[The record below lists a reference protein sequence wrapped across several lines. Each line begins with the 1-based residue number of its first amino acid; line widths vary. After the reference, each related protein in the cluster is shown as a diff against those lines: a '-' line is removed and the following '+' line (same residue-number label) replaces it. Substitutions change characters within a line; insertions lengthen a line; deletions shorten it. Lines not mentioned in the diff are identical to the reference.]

1 MPDLNGGGPMSAGGP
16 LVVPVHLDALCLAH
30 DLDVRGPADDF
41 TRLPYRDAATGLDQN
56 EDLPYVSEIMV
67 RTPFQDEDFRLKAGV
82 HLHWALPDGLTRM
95 VQGADGSTDVAA
107 VPNRWLVTRSRG
119 GQVEKEWVV
128 ESDYLSEDN
137 PAGICYP
144 VSGAGRPYRR
154 LGRKLPLD
162 VWSRSTDRSR
172 YLPELTAV
180 GYGEP
185 TFAAQYANC
194 HSVFG
199 FHDPDYPGT
208 PPAGLR
214 YEVLGWFDDPGQDPA
229 AALGGGSAAP
239 GAQNWQEAARLRY
252 GWTASSASPDTPSP
266 GRTVCYAR
274 LTFAAIGTEPG
285 PPRSDPDDETGVCVG
300 NTATEALAAHLGSV
314 LPAGPAD
321 PPGPAAPGSQEDR
334 ADRVEELLEA
344 LAFADVLESKPLD
357 LGFGLSESRH
367 SATFHDV
374 PSGILWTLRREDD
387 TDGVT
392 AEDKQARE
400 RLTVPHAL
408 SDLLNLLNVAQADL
422 DRARHQLTSVR
433 EQLFADW
440 YKYQLCAYP
449 YDALVD
455 SYPNQDQVAFFL
467 RRTMGLL
474 DQDSG
479 RAELLAQ
486 RLRDARKAV
495 DISLKDF
502 NAVALR
508 ARSTFVLHEIPAP
521 SYRLPNDPV
530 VLLTG
535 QAATP
540 SDRHG
545 QDGAPHPQGL
555 LECALSAD
563 GHPDLSTPK
572 AVRALRATAV
582 AAVAKLPVPNFAI
595 TEWTGPSWHP
605 TVLEWEVEFFPAT
618 IGNNNDPR
626 DRSYSED
633 FVTGNYVLP
642 PRDVEL
648 QPVRQIP
655 DKGANV
661 YTGTTILSPGARPV
675 LSSRVLRY
683 LQGAVLP
690 LYNASARPKQPEV
703 TREAFLSDPAPVL
716 DWFDSHGTDQR
727 LALLVRIYRHLA
739 LNEDSNLSAVLS
751 GFNDALLMRKLT
763 RQLPIADPLG
773 FPDHQQ
779 FAADL
784 AQAVGAETRHAPQPL
799 SDFNPIRAG
808 ALRVLRLRILDN
820 FGTAQDVDVSRIRTT
835 TQLRMP
841 EHPDWVAM
849 PPRLA
854 QPARLSFDWLD
865 AEDDIRQTN
874 GLPDTSPICGWL
886 IPDHLDA
893 GLAVYAAD
901 GSAIGE
907 LHALPDAAQP
917 QFAQWRNLP
926 GSTAAP
932 IEAIANSRLRAVVQ
946 RLRDTGPTVLGT
958 FLEDLD
964 ATLQYIEPE
973 DYAQHRGRAVLMGR
987 PLAVVRARVSLE
999 LMGRPATHQDWNV
1012 FRQDMGRACRETND
1026 FPSVRFP
1033 VRIGE
1038 HQLLDD
1044 GVLGFWL
1051 EDSAQRLGPLW
1062 HDVRS
1067 PEDPLVQALDAPPQ
1081 YLTMLIDPRGTV
1093 HATAGILPTHSLR
1106 IPSGMFRDAL
1116 EGMAVSFRAAPVL
1129 TDADRIAVPLPD
1141 EPGYAWSWQEQ
1152 RETGRVEQADPPR
1165 PDARFPARA
1174 TLREGWLTL
1183 RPVSEPQPEQGAR

>member
-1 MPDLNGGGPMSAGGP
+1 MSDPDGGRPVSVGGP
-16 LVVPVHLDALCLAH
+16 LVVPVHLDALCLAG
-30 DLDVRGPADDF
+30 DLDVRGPDNDF
-41 TRLPYRDAATGLDQN
+41 SRLPYRDPATGLDQN

-67 RTPFQDEDFRLKAGV
+67 RTPFQDEDFRLRAGI

-95 VQGADGSTDVAA
+95 VQREDGTTAVPA
-107 VPNRWLVTRSRG
+107 VPNRWLVTRSRDG
-119 GQVEKEWVV
+119 RVEEEWVV
-128 ESDYLSEDN
+128 ESDYLSDDN
-137 PAGICYP
+137 PAAVRYP
-144 VSGAGRPYRR
+144 VPGPGRPYRR

-199 FHDPDYPGT
+199 FHDPDYPGV
-208 PPAGLR
+208 PPKGLR
-214 YEVLGWFDDPGQDPA
+214 YEVLGWYDDPGQDPA
-229 AALGGGSAAP
+229 TALGDGSAAP
-239 GAQNWQEAARLRY
+239 DVRGWQEAARLRF
-252 GWTASSASPDTPSP
+252 GWTAPSAGPDAPAP
-266 GRTVCYAR
+266 GRVVCYAR
-274 LTFAAIGTEPG
+274 LTFAATGIEPS
-285 PPRSDPDDETGVCVG
+285 PLLSDADDETGVCVG

-314 LPAGPAD
+314 LPTE
-321 PPGPAAPGSQEDR
+321 S

-344 LAFADVLESKPLD
+344 LAFADELESKPLD
-357 LGFGLSESRH
+357 LGFGLNESRH

-374 PSGILWTLRREDD
+374 PSGIQWSLRRQDD

-392 AEDKQARE
+392 AEHKQARE
-400 RLTVPHAL
+400 QLTVPHAL
-408 SDLLNLLNVAQADL
+408 SDLLNLLNTAQADL

-455 SYPNQDQVAFFL
+455 SYPDQDQVAFFL
-467 RRTMGLL
+467 GRTMGLL

-486 RLRDARKAV
+486 RLSDARTAV
-495 DISLKDF
+495 DSSLKNF
-502 NAVALR
+502 NAVAVG

-521 SYRLPNDPV
+521 SYQLPNDPV

-540 SDRHG
+540 GDRHG
-545 QDGAPHPQGL
+545 QDGTLHPQGL
-555 LECALSAD
+555 LECALSAE
-563 GHPDLSTPK
+563 GQSDLATPK
-572 AVRALRATAV
+572 AVRALRASAV
-582 AAVAKLPVPNFAI
+582 AAVAKLPVPNFAV

-626 DRSYSED
+626 DRAYSED

-648 QPVRQIP
+648 QPIRQIP

-690 LYNASARPKQPEV
+690 LHNASGRPEV
-703 TREAFLSDPAPVL
+703 TREAFLADPAGVL
-716 DWFDSHGTDQR
+716 DWFDSHGNDQR

-739 LNEDSNLSAVLS
+739 EHEDSNLSAALN

-773 FPDHQQ
+773 FPDHQR
-779 FAADL
+779 FAADV
-784 AQAVGAETRHAPQPL
+784 AQAVGGQTRHAPQPL
-799 SDFNPIRAG
+799 SGFNPIRAG

-820 FGTAQDVDVSRIRTT
+820 FGTAQDVNADRIRTT
-835 TQLRMP
+835 AQLRMH
-841 EHPDWVAM
+841 EQPDWVAM

-854 QPARLSFDWLD
+854 QPARLSFEWLD

-901 GSAIGE
+901 GSAIGA

-917 QFAQWRNLP
+917 QSAQWRELP
-926 GSTAAP
+926 GGAFGP
-932 IEAIANSRLRAVVQ
+932 IGAIANPHLRAVVQ
-946 RLRDTGPTVLGT
+946 RLHDTGPAALGT

-999 LMGRPATHQDWNV
+999 LMGRPANHQDWNV
-1012 FRQDMGRACRETND
+1012 FRQDMGRACRETDD

-1038 HQLLDD
+1038 HQVLDD

-1093 HATAGILPTHSLR
+1093 HATAGILPTRSLR
-1106 IPSGMFRDAL
+1106 IPAGMFRDAL
-1116 EGMAVSFRAAPVL
+1116 EGMAVSFRTAPVL
-1129 TDADRIAVPLPD
+1129 TDADHLAVPLPD

-1152 RETGRVEQADPPR
+1152 RRTGRFEQADPPR

-1183 RPVSEPQPEQGAR
+1183 RPVREPQNDQGAR

>member
-1 MPDLNGGGPMSAGGP
+1 MSVGRP
-16 LVVPVHLDALCLAH
+16 LIVPVHLDALCLAH

-56 EDLPYVSEIMV
+56 EDLPYVSEIMT

-95 VQGADGSTDVAA
+95 TQGADGTTAVAA
-107 VPNRWLVTRSRG
+107 VPNRWLVTRSRN
-119 GQVEKEWVV
+119 GQVEKDWIV
-128 ESDYLSEDN
+128 ESDYLSDDN
-137 PAGICYP
+137 PAAICYP
-144 VSGAGRPYRR
+144 VPGAGRPYKR
-154 LGRKLPLD
+154 LGRKMPLD
-162 VWSRSTDRSR
+162 VWRRSTDRSR

-199 FHDPDYPGT
+199 FHDPDHPGV
-208 PPAGLR
+208 PPKGLR
-214 YEVLGWFDDPGQDPA
+214 YEVLGWFDDPAQDPA
-229 AALGGGSAAP
+229 AALGAGSAARD
-239 GAQNWQEAARLRY
+239 GQSWQEVARQRF
-252 GWTASSASPDTPSP
+252 GWTASSAGPEAPPP
-266 GRTVCYAR
+266 GRVVCYAQ
-274 LTFAAIGTEPG
+274 LTFAATGIEPS
-285 PPRSDPDDETGVCVG
+285 PLLSDTDDETGVCVG
-300 NTATEALAAHLGSV
+300 NTATEALAAHLGGV
-314 LPAGPAD
+314 LPAMSAD
-321 PPGPAAPGSQEDR
+321 Q
-334 ADRVEELLEA
+334 VEELLEA
-344 LAFADVLESKPLD
+344 LAFADELESKPLD

-367 SATFHDV
+367 SATFRDV
-374 PSGILWTLRREDD
+374 PSGILWTLRRQDD
-387 TDGVT
+387 TDGVS

-408 SDLLNLLNVAQADL
+408 SDLLNLLNVAQTDV
-422 DRARHQLTSVR
+422 DRARHQLTSAR

-449 YDALVD
+449 YDALLD
-455 SYPNQDQVAFFL
+455 SYPGQDEVQFFL
-467 RRTMGLL
+467 RRSMGRLSE
-474 DQDSG
+474 DSG
-479 RAELLAQ
+479 RAELLDQ
-486 RLRDARKAV
+486 RLRDARVAV
-495 DISLKDF
+495 EVSLKDF
-502 NAVALR
+502 NALAR
-508 ARSTFVLHEIPAP
+508 SARSTFVLHEIPAP
-521 SYRLPNDPV
+521 PYQLPNDPV
-530 VLLTG
+530 VLFTG
-535 QAATP
+535 KAATP

-545 QDGAPHPQGL
+545 QDGALHPQGL
-555 LECALSAD
+555 LECALVAE
-563 GHPDLSTPK
+563 GPADLSDPTS
-572 AVRALRATAV
+572 VRALRAAAV
-582 AAVAKLPVPNFAI
+582 ASVAKLPVPNVAV
-595 TEWTGPSWHP
+595 TEWTDAPWHP

-626 DRSYSED
+626 DRGYSED

-661 YTGTTILSPGARPV
+661 YTGTTILSPSARPL

-683 LQGAVLP
+683 LQGALLP
-690 LYNASARPKQPEV
+690 LYNASGRPKV
-703 TREAFLSDPAPVL
+703 TREAFLSDPVPVL
-716 DWFDSHGTDQR
+716 DWSDSHGVDER
-727 LALLVRIYRHLA
+727 LVLLVRIYRHLA
-739 LNEDSNLSAVLS
+739 EHEDSNLSAALS

-773 FPDHQQ
+773 FPDHQR

-784 AQAVGAETRHAPQPL
+784 AGAVGAETRHAPQPL

-808 ALRVLRLRILDN
+808 ALRVLRMRVLDN
-820 FGTAQDVDVSRIRTT
+820 FGTALDVDVSRLRTT

-854 QPARLSFDWLD
+854 QPARLSFEWLD
-865 AEDDIRQTN
+865 AEDDIRQTK

-893 GLAVYAAD
+893 GLAVYGAD
-901 GSAIGE
+901 GSAIGK
-907 LHALPDAAQP
+907 LLALPDAAQP

-926 GSTAAP
+926 GGTAAP
-932 IEAIANSRLRAVVQ
+932 IEAIANSRLRAVVR
-946 RLRDTGPTVLGT
+946 RLRDTGPTDLGT

-964 ATLQYIEPE
+964 TTLEYIEPQ

-987 PLAVVRARVSLE
+987 PLAVVRARVALE
-999 LMGRPATHQDWNV
+999 PMGRPANHQDWNV
-1012 FRQDMGRACRETND
+1012 FRQDMGRTHRETNG
-1026 FPSVRFP
+1026 FPLVRFP

-1051 EDSAQRLGPLW
+1051 EDAAQRLGPLW

-1093 HATAGILPTHSLR
+1093 HATAGILPTRSLR
-1106 IPSGMFRDAL
+1106 IPTGMFRDAL
-1116 EGMAVSFRAAPVL
+1116 EGMAVSFRTAPIL
-1129 TDADRIAVPLPD
+1129 TDADHIAVPLPD

-1152 RETGRVEQADPPR
+1152 RQTGQFEQADPPQ
-1165 PDARFPARA
+1165 PDARFPAQA

-1183 RPVSEPQPEQGAR
+1183 RPVRDPQTDQGAR

>member
-1 MPDLNGGGPMSAGGP
+1 MSEPVGGRAVSVGGP
-16 LVVPVHLDALCLAH
+16 LVVPVHLDALCLAE
-30 DLDVRGPADDF
+30 DLDVRGPDNDF
-41 TRLPYRDAATGLDQN
+41 SRLPHRDPATGLDRN

-67 RTPFQDEDFRLKAGV
+67 RTPFQDDDLRLRAGV

-95 VQGADGSTDVAA
+95 TQRADGTTAVPA
-107 VPNRWLVTRSRG
+107 VPNRWLVTRSRDG
-119 GQVEKEWVV
+119 KVEAEWVV
-128 ESDYLSEDN
+128 ESDYLSDDN
-137 PAGICYP
+137 PGAVLYP
-144 VSGAGRPYRR
+144 APGAGLPYRR
-154 LGRKLPLD
+154 LGRKVPLD
-162 VWSRSTDRSR
+162 VWSRSADRSR

-185 TFAAQYANC
+185 TFAAQYGNC

-199 FHDPDYPGT
+199 FHDPDYRGV
-208 PPAGLR
+208 PPKGLG

-229 AALGGGSAAP
+229 TALGDG
-239 GAQNWQEAARLRY
+239 WQEAARLRF
-252 GWTASSASPDTPSP
+252 GWTASSAAPGAEAP
-266 GRTVCYAR
+266 GRVVCYAR
-274 LTFAAIGTEPG
+274 LTFAATGVAPG
-285 PPRSDPDDETGVCVG
+285 PLPSGVDDETGVCVG
-300 NTATEALAAHLGSV
+300 NTATEALAAHLGGV
-314 LPAGPAD
+314 LPADSAD
-321 PPGPAAPGSQEDR
+321 Q
-334 ADRVEELLEA
+334 VEELLEA
-344 LAFADVLESKPLD
+344 LAFADELESKPLD

-374 PSGILWTLRREDD
+374 PSGIQWSLRRQDD

-392 AEDKQARE
+392 AEEKQARE
-400 RLTVPHAL
+400 QLSVPHAL
-408 SDLLNLLNVAQADL
+408 SDLLNLLNAAQADV
-422 DRARHQLTSVR
+422 DRARHQLTSTR

-440 YKYQLCAYP
+440 YKYQLCAHP
-449 YDALVD
+449 YDALED
-455 SYPNQDQVAFFL
+455 SYPDQDQVAFFL
-467 RRTMGLL
+467 RRTMGRL
-474 DQDSG
+474 DQDSA

-486 RLRDARKAV
+486 RLRDARTAV
-495 DISLKDF
+495 DVSLKEF
-502 NAVALR
+502 NTAAAR
-508 ARSTFVLHEIPAP
+508 ARCAFVLHEIPAP
-521 SYRLPNDPV
+521 AFQLPHDPV

-535 QAATP
+535 RAATP
-540 SDRHG
+540 GDRHG
-545 QDGAPHPQGL
+545 QDGALHPQGL
-555 LECALSAD
+555 LECALAAE
-563 GHPDLSTPK
+563 GQPDLGTPK
-572 AVRALRATAV
+572 AVRALRASAV
-582 AAVAKLPVPNFAI
+582 AAVAKLPVPNFAV
-595 TEWTGPSWHP
+595 TEWSGPSWHP

-618 IGNNNDPR
+618 VGNNSDPR
-626 DRSYSED
+626 DRRYSED

-683 LQGAVLP
+683 LQGSVLP
-690 LYNASARPKQPEV
+690 LHNASGRPEV
-703 TREAFLSDPAPVL
+703 TREAFLADPSPVL
-716 DWFDSHGTDQR
+716 DWFDAHGGDRR

-739 LNEDSNLSAVLS
+739 AHEDSNLSAVLS

-763 RQLPIADPLG
+763 RQLPVADPLG

-779 FAADL
+779 FAADV
-784 AQAVGAETRHAPQPL
+784 ARAVGAETRHAPQPL

-808 ALRVLRLRILDN
+808 ALRVLRMRMLDN
-820 FGTAQDVDVSRIRTT
+820 FGTAMDVDVSRLRTT
-835 TQLRMP
+835 TQLRMA
-841 EHPDWVAM
+841 EHPDWVAL

-854 QPARLSFDWLD
+854 QPARLSFEWLD

-893 GLAVYAAD
+893 GVAVYAAD
-901 GSAIGE
+901 GSAIGA
-907 LHALPDAAQP
+907 LHALPGA
-917 QFAQWRNLP
+917 AQWRELP
-926 GSTAAP
+926 GGVFGP
-932 IEAIANSRLRAVVQ
+932 VEAIANPHLRAVVQ
-946 RLRDTGPTVLGT
+946 RLRDTGPDALGA

-999 LMGRPATHQDWNV
+999 LMGRPANHQDWNV

-1026 FPSVRFP
+1026 FPMVRFP

-1038 HQLLDD
+1038 HQVLDD

-1093 HATAGILPTHSLR
+1093 HATAGVLPTRSLR
-1106 IPSGMFRDAL
+1106 IPAGMFQSAL
-1116 EGMAVSFRAAPVL
+1116 EGMAVSFRTAPVL
-1129 TDADRIAVPLPD
+1129 TDADHLAVPLPD

-1152 RETGRVEQADPPR
+1152 RRSGRFEQADPPR

-1183 RPVSEPQPEQGAR
+1183 RPAHDLQNDRGAR

>member
-1 MPDLNGGGPMSAGGP
+1 MSDLNGGRPVSIGSP
-16 LVVPVHLDALCLAH
+16 LVVPVHLDALCLTD
-30 DLDVRGPADDF
+30 DLDVRGPDNDF
-41 TRLPYRDAATGLDQN
+41 SRLPYRDATTGLDQN
-56 EDLPYVSEIMV
+56 EDLPYVSEIMA
-67 RTPFQDEDFRLKAGV
+67 RTPFQDDDFRLRAGI

-95 VQGADGSTDVAA
+95 VQRADGTTAVPV
-107 VPNRWLVTRSRG
+107 VPNRWLVTRSRDG
-119 GQVEKEWVV
+119 RVEEEWVV
-128 ESDYLSEDN
+128 ESDYLSDDN
-137 PAGICYP
+137 PAAIRYP
-144 VSGAGRPYRR
+144 VPGAGRPYRR

-162 VWSRSTDRSR
+162 VWSRSADRSR

-199 FHDPDYPGT
+199 FHDPDYVGA
-208 PPAGLR
+208 PPKGLR
-214 YEVLGWFDDPGQDPA
+214 YEVLGWFDDHGQDPA
-229 AALGGGSAAP
+229 AALSDGSAAP
-239 GAQNWQEAARLRY
+239 GGQSWQEAARLRF
-252 GWTASSASPDTPSP
+252 GWTASTVGPEAPPP
-266 GRTVCYAR
+266 GRVVCYAQ
-274 LTFAAIGTEPG
+274 LTFAATGIEPS
-285 PPRSDPDDETGVCVG
+285 PLLSDPDDETGVCVG

-314 LPAGPAD
+314 LPAVPAD
-321 PPGPAAPGSQEDR
+321 Q
-334 ADRVEELLEA
+334 VEELLEA
-344 LAFADVLESKPLD
+344 LAFADELESKPLD
-357 LGFGLSESRH
+357 LGFGLSEARH

-374 PSGILWTLRREDD
+374 PSGILWTLRRQDD
-387 TDGVT
+387 TDKIS

-400 RLTVPHAL
+400 RLTVPHVL
-408 SDLLNLLNVAQADL
+408 GDRLNLLNVAQADV
-422 DRARHQLTSVR
+422 DRARHQLTSAR

-449 YDALVD
+449 YDALRD
-455 SYPNQDQVAFFL
+455 SYPDQDETQFFI
-467 RRTMGLL
+467 RRSMRLL
-474 DQDSG
+474 AEDSG
-479 RAELLAQ
+479 RVELLAQ
-486 RLRDARKAV
+486 RLRDARAAV
-495 DISLKDF
+495 EDSLKEF
-502 NAVALR
+502 NAEARL

-521 SYRLPNDPV
+521 AYRLPNDPV
-530 VLLTG
+530 VLMTG
-535 QAATP
+535 KAATP
-540 SDRHG
+540 GDRHG
-545 QDGAPHPQGL
+545 QDGALHPQGL
-555 LECALSAD
+555 LDCAPVAGD
-563 GHPDLSTPK
+563 HMDLSVPK
-572 AVRALRATAV
+572 SVRALRVAAV
-582 AAVAKLPVPNFAI
+582 AAVAKLPVPNFAV
-595 TEWTGPSWHP
+595 TEWTGAPWHP

-626 DRSYSED
+626 DRGYSED

-648 QPVRQIP
+648 QPIQQIP

-661 YTGTTILSPGARPV
+661 YTGTTILSPGARPL

-683 LQGAVLP
+683 LQGALLP
-690 LYNASARPKQPEV
+690 LYNASGQPEV

-716 DWFDSHGTDQR
+716 DWSDSQDTDRR

-739 LNEDSNLSAVLS
+739 AHEDSNLSAVLS

-763 RQLPIADPLG
+763 RQLPVADPLG
-773 FPDHQQ
+773 FPDHQR

-799 SDFNPIRAG
+799 SGFNPIRAG
-808 ALRVLRLRILDN
+808 ALRVLRLRMLDN
-820 FGTAQDVDVSRIRTT
+820 FGTAREVDVSGIRTT

-841 EHPDWVAM
+841 EQPDWVAM

-854 QPARLSFDWLD
+854 QPARLSFEWLD

-901 GSAIGE
+901 GSALGK

-917 QFAQWRNLP
+917 KFAQWRELP
-926 GSTAAP
+926 GGTSGP
-932 IEAIANSRLRAVVQ
+932 IEAIANSRLRAVAQ
-946 RLRDTGPTVLGT
+946 RLHDTGPAVLGT

-964 ATLQYIEPE
+964 TTLQYIEPE

-999 LMGRPATHQDWNV
+999 LMGRPANHQDWNV
-1012 FRQDMGRACRETND
+1012 FRQDMGRTHRETND

-1051 EDSAQRLGPLW
+1051 EDSAQRLGPHW

-1152 RETGRVEQADPPR
+1152 GQTGAVEQADPPR

-1183 RPVSEPQPEQGAR
+1183 RPVSDPQSEQGAR